1 MSPCINSYIM
11 KILAL
16 IITSIISIGCQKE
29 ILPSPCKLPDCSDTI
44 KSHNSTLEL
53 VWQKPLR
60 WDKEYTPAVYIT
72 DIGDAVVFN
81 YDLIGQ
87 SKLYFINKIDTT
99 GQRFYQPVRGAIKR
113 QFYHSTEGLIAYDYK
128 SIYKGYS
135 ASSMQ
140 KIAEVPERQQF
151 SADGKLMGHNLYI
164 FVRDYSAKIS
174 YIYKFNIN
182 DGTLTID
189 YEISDSECFDC
200 EKIII
205 YTPTLV
211 VTQSGDS
218 LLNYE
223 RLLSKIEGESITEIE
238 TYKLTNGVK
247 TLIWR
252 SNDSKACIGTIGTC
266 LYQDISVGISNP
278 IYAIDVYTGKIVW
291 EQPNNVKGSDW
302 YTIVEPVLI
311 DNKIYLTSSGR
322 FYVVNAD
329 NGVVEYES
337 DVIYSSS
344 TESKLTYF
352 EGVIY
357 WTASDGGASKLYGM
371 RLSDRK
377 LVLRMS
383 SPNYGKK
390 PYYNDTNYD
399 KNGLIIDT
407 ATRLAYTADGFFA
420 QCFKIPENFGK

>member
-1 MSPCINSYIM
+1 M
-11 KILAL
+11 KLILYLLLACTVL
-16 IITSIISIGCQKE
+16 FSCTPE
-29 ILPSPCKLPDCSDTI
+29 PLPSPCKLPDCSDTI

-72 DIGDAVVFN
+72 DIGDEVVFN

-113 QFYHSTEGLIAYDYK
+113 QFYHAKVGLVAYDYK
-128 SIYKGYS
+128 SIYAGNS
-135 ASSMQ
+135 AATMQ
-140 KIAEVPERQQF
+140 KIASAPEGQQF
-151 SADGKLMGHNLYI
+151 SADGRLIGDMLYT
-164 FVRDYSAKIS
+164 FVRDYSAKTS

-182 DGTLTID
+182 DGTLSID
-189 YEISDSECFDC
+189 YEIHDSQCPEC
-200 EKIII
+200 ETIII
-205 YTPTLV
+205 YAPTLV
-211 VTQSGDS
+211 VTQNGDS
-218 LLNYE
+218 LLNYK
-223 RLLSKIEGESITEIE
+223 RLLSKIEGESINEIE
-238 TYKLTNGVK
+238 TFRLSNGDK
-247 TLIWR
+247 SLIWQ
-252 SNDSKACIGTIGTC
+252 SNDRKAFIGTIGTC

-278 IYAIDVYTGKIVW
+278 IYAIDVYTGEIVW

-337 DVIYSSS
+337 DIIYSSS

-352 EGVIY
+352 DGVIY